1 MGVQI
6 FLFNTEVKQMEGMVA
21 ACTLMNFQRT
31 HTAKENNTET
41 RPLRAFGKYVTAR
54 QQSSTPASD
63 LLNLCLLGA
72 LHQRKYD
79 EAKNY
84 SEMLQSSGV
93 RVNKSVESILNA
105 ELIETIKERKPQST
119 QKLQTI
125 LLATGGKLTEEVYRE
140 MNSTLIHAVECGQYD
155 KAKKWQSIFL
165 DSGGKLAEDAR
176 MRLNREIDRNIN
188 LGRYDTAS
196 WLLRMYENLT

>member
-6 FLFNTEVKQMEGMVA
+6 FVFNTEVKQMEGMVA

-125 LLATGGKLTEEVYRE
+125 LLGTGGKLTEDVYRE

-155 KAKKWQSIFL
+155 KAEKWQSIFL

-196 WLLRMYENLT
+196 RLLRMYENLT